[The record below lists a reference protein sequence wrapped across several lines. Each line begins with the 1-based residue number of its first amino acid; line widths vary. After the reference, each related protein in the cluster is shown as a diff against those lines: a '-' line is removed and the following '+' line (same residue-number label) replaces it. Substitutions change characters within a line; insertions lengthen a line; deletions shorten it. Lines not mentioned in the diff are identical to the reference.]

1 MINKPEDMDQ
11 VWALNAPV
19 ANIINP
25 NAVIPNKIELG
36 WLKEIPPLQWFNWI
50 QNSIGNKCA
59 YLNTVGVMSKIQTG
73 YYKINESE
81 RFFELLHIDLII

>member
-73 YYKINESE
+73 Y
-81 RFFELLHIDLII
+81 L